1 MLKSKDFL
9 TPEEEQEIVNA
20 IGVAEKNTSGEI
32 RVHLEKNT
40 TQEAIN
46 RAMEVFHLL
55 EMEKTK
61 DRNGVLIYLATET
74 KSFAICGDVGID
86 KKVPEKFWDSTR
98 DIMVSHFKN
107 GNFKQGLIDGILMAG
122 EQLKTH
128 FPYQFDDENELPNT
142 LSKG

>member
-1 MLKSKDFL
+1 MLKTKDFL

-74 KSFAICGDVGID
+74 KSFTICGDVGID
-86 KKVPEKFWDSTR
+86 KKVPENFWDSTR

>member
-1 MLKSKDFL
+1 MLKTKDFL

-40 TQEAIN
+40 NQEAIN

-86 KKVPEKFWDSTR
+86 KKVPENFWDSTR